1 MKKIVSNLQSVF
13 YQKLLEIFQ
22 LFKIDSISL
31 IKVCQHGFHGQ
42 NALFRTVSSSE
53 KEAERASVVHPV
65 LQMIALKRYLRPKHA
80 LSTFG
85 TEKVIWQTFLF
96 LHNVL
101 AVEVCQVELHGLPL

>member
-1 MKKIVSNLQSVF
+1 MKKIVSNLLSVL
-13 YQKLLEIFQ
+13 YQKLYEIE
-22 LFKIDSISL
+22 SICL

-85 TEKVIWQTFLF
+85 MEKVIWQTFLF
-96 LHNVL
+96 PNIVL
-101 AVEVCQVELHGLPL
+101 VVESQVELHGLPL